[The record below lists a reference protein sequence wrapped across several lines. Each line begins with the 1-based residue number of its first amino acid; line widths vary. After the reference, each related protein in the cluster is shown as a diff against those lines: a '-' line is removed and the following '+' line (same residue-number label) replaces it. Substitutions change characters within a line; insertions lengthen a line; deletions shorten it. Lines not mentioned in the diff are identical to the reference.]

1 MLATWHFHVEISS
14 KCTLRCP
21 RCARQEVPDS
31 LVNTELDLEF
41 FKRNFT
47 AEFILSNVEKITFC
61 GDDGDPIYAH
71 DLIAVIEYIKSI
83 KPVEIVI
90 ITNGSHKRETWW
102 SELGSVLDDTDT
114 VHFSIDGWD
123 NESNNRYRVN
133 SDFDSIIRGIVGIR
147 RTSACRLVWAAIAFK
162 FNELQLDRMQ
172 ALAQQLNMDI
182 FQITRSTKFGSVYP
196 TYGANDVLEP
206 SNKYVSKT
214 QRFERESI
222 ALTQKISYTEHKINV
237 DLYRKVKD
245 NTDIVPLCEI
255 GNKGLYIDAR
265 GRLFP
270 CCWVA
275 NRYSHN
281 TEWQQLANRFDL
293 KQRTLAEAVLDPFWT
308 TEFRQFR
315 WQECKTKC
323 TKAVVN
329 QDYATNW

>member
-1 MLATWHFHVEISS
+1 MLATWHFHIEISS

-31 LVNTELDLEF
+31 LVNTELDLAF

-47 AEFILSNVEKITFC
+47 AEFILTNVEKITFC

-71 DLIAVIEYIKSI
+71 DLIAVIEYIKSV
-83 KPVEIVI
+83 KPVEIVV

-102 SELGSVLDDTDT
+102 SELGSVLDDTDS

-123 NESNNRYRVN
+123 NASNNLYRVN
-133 SDFDSIIRGIVGIR
+133 SDFDSIVKGIVGIR

-162 FNELQLDRMQ
+162 FNELHLDSMQ
-172 ALAQQLNMDI
+172 SMAQQLNMDT

-196 TYGANDVLEP
+196 NYGIDDVLEP
-206 SNKYVSKT
+206 SAKFVST
-214 QRFERESI
+214 THRFERESI
-222 ALTQKISYTEHKINV
+222 ALTQRKVYTEHKINI
-237 DLYRKVKD
+237 DLYNQVRD
-245 NTDIVPLCEI
+245 NAEIVPLCEI

-281 TEWQQLANRFDL
+281 TEWQQLADQFNL
-293 KQRTLAEAVLDPFWT
+293 KQKTLTEVVADPFWE

-315 WQECKTKC
+315 WQECRTKC
-323 TKAVVN
+323 AKAVVN